1 VAKGVVCR
9 HGFSASD
16 DNGAEDG
23 KADIQLWISLDA
35 NGEGRAGKKLG
46 T

>member
-1 VAKGVVCR
+1 M
-9 HGFSASD
+9 SD

-23 KADIQLWISLDA
+23 KVEIQLWISLDV
-35 NGEGRAGKKLG
+35 NDEGRAGKKLG